1 MGYGG
6 RDGEAAPQEQKKKKK
21 KIRHMG
27 PVERHEVVASW
38 VLWDSKQVGA
48 MVYGG

>member
-6 RDGEAAPQEQKKKKK
+6 RGGEAAPQEHKKK
-21 KIRHMG
+21 KIRHVG
-27 PVERHEVVASW
+27 PGERHEVVASW

-48 MVYGG
+48 MVYGGG